1 MAKLNGLLDSNQAE
15 ELKRLFGIEDQSSE
29 EETSESEI
37 DYSNIDVEDEA
48 YKEAEEDTYEDPYE
62 NLRNN
67 HVVDRLYKIEGDIE
81 EEPPHRISF

>member
-29 EETSESEI
+29 DDTTEQI
-37 DYSNIDVEDEA
+37 DYSKIEVEDETP
-48 YKEAEEDTYEDPYE
+48 EEIEDVYEDPYE

-81 EEPPHRISF
+81 EEPTHRIIF

>member
-29 EETSESEI
+29 DDTTEQI
-37 DYSNIDVEDEA
+37 DYSNVEVEDETP
-48 YKEAEEDTYEDPYE
+48 EEPEEVYEDPYE

>member
-29 EETSESEI
+29 DETSEEI
-37 DYSNIDVEDEA
+37 DYSTMDIEEETREEVED
-48 YKEAEEDTYEDPYE
+48 DTYEDPYE

-81 EEPPHRISF
+81 EEPPHRIIF

>member
-29 EETSESEI
+29 DDTSEEI
-37 DYSNIDVEDEA
+37 DYSTMDVEDED
-48 YKEAEEDTYEDPYE
+48 YTDPEEDTYVDPYE

-81 EEPPHRISF
+81 EEPPHRIVF

>member
-29 EETSESEI
+29 DETSEEI
-37 DYSNIDVEDEA
+37 DYSNVDVEET
-48 YKEAEEDTYEDPYE
+48 YEEAEEDAYEDPYE